1 MVEARSIGNPYGAVL
16 FVVVGFGSVVLG
28 DGKSRMSPIA
38 ACVFSIE
45 KGEMSFPKAISVV

>member
-45 KGEMSFPKAISVV
+45 KGEMSFPKAISVI